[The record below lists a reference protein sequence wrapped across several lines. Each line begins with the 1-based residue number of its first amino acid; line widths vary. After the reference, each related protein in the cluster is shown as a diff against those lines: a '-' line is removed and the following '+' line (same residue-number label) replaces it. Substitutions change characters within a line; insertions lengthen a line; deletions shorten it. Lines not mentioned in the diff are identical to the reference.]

1 MHTVPGLAGWLTFL
15 HRLMYIIICLTHGL
29 TKLRENQ
36 RDNYLWMYHLF
47 AEQFDLV
54 KMMEMMEMITPSM
67 PESGDGCLVDGVL
80 TVEFCA

>member
-1 MHTVPGLAGWLTFL
+1 
-15 HRLMYIIICLTHGL
+15 
-29 TKLRENQ
+29 
-36 RDNYLWMYHLF
+36 MYHLF